1 MDSPTKAQI
10 QKHLQSLKS
19 AVLYLELC
27 LQDGADHKQLNLASK
42 GIVLSAAF
50 MDERIRK
57 LTEQGSLPPPDRSK
71 AHPTQEGSE
80 FN

>member
-1 MDSPTKAQI
+1 MDSSTKAQI

-50 MDERIRK
+50 MDTDSQVDGAGTVTANRQK
-57 LTEQGSLPPPDRSK
+57 
-71 AHPTQEGSE
+71 
-80 FN
+80 

>member
-57 LTEQGSLPPPDRSK
+57 
-71 AHPTQEGSE
+71 
-80 FN
+80 